1 MYLRKMRPK
10 TTCLYSAASMLLR
23 KASAA
28 AQSWTSKPRLAPV
41 ELPRE
46 AFAAAFFC
54 RAMVFLALLR
64 GGFSRR
70 HGQRCP
76 GQKDYTQRGPL
87 AVVVEDRWEAAP
99 AGNAAPSA
107 RRVIPRASPFV
118 FSPLP
123 PVTPRPHQGC

>member
-54 RAMVFLALLR
+54 RAMVFLALFKGR
-64 GGFSRR
+64 F
-70 HGQRCP
+70 QP
-76 GQKDYTQRGPL
+76 
-87 AVVVEDRWEAAP
+87 P
-99 AGNAAPSA
+99 A
-107 RRVIPRASPFV
+107 RAKV
-118 FSPLP
+118 
-123 PVTPRPHQGC
+123 PRPERLYPTRTPCGSSRGSVGSRPGW